1 MNFFFDSSME
11 SNTSIFL
18 LVGPECCIP
27 HSRIVFETI
36 STNPYKGQMFEH
48 GHQYKRISPTQTKN
62 PKRASKATRFSL
74 HWTCT
79 CDLHDTAPHN
89 PRHLPISLLGASMHL
104 THISYPRQFDQRQFF
119 FFSFW
124 GQRSKT
130 VHPHRD
136 REIHDRF
143 ICPLF
148 LATNPVGLR
157 QAKPLNSR
165 RSQTHTH
172 GRAIC
177 RSRNPRVLGRGS

>member
-1 MNFFFDSSME
+1 ME

-36 STNPYKGQMFEH
+36 STNPYKGQMLEH

-119 FFSFW
+119 FFFLS
-124 GQRSKT
+124 GVKDQR
-130 VHPHRD
+130 
-136 REIHDRF
+136 RF
-143 ICPLF
+143 I
-148 LATNPVGLR
+148 
-157 QAKPLNSR
+157 
-165 RSQTHTH
+165 HTEIGKFTTASFAH
-172 GRAIC
+172 YF
-177 RSRNPRVLGRGS
+177 SPRTQ